1 MSTVCGV
8 DLAGSSGQTVPPVCP
23 ARPPSSR
30 SVEFRVEIG
39 SLPAR
44 DRSSSAPRSVQLTDL
59 DAERARGG
67 GLWVLIPRR
76 HPASPRLVGASRTEA
91 DSLLVPIIQSAKRAS
106 VADLRRSPC
115 RLLSNRVAERGCRV
129 KGRPS
134 SGGLFLSILA
144 FCHRVS
150 DNDVDVKELTTDR
163 PGSEVLRGSSS
174 ARSGG
179 PLAERILWLELNKMA
194 FWGSCCGIPG
204 WRLRRVC
211 YKIASCR
218 ST

>member
-1 MSTVCGV
+1 MSFWRTPGNRLV
-8 DLAGSSGQTVPPVCP
+8 DSRAG
-23 ARPPSSR
+23 R
-30 SVEFRVEIG
+30 SPGAAVVGCDGRKG
-39 SLPAR
+39 
-44 DRSSSAPRSVQLTDL
+44 
-59 DAERARGG
+59 
-67 GLWVLIPRR
+67 
-76 HPASPRLVGASRTEA
+76 RLVGSSRTEA
-91 DSLLVPIIQSAKRAS
+91 GSSWCRSSNQRKGL
-106 VADLRRSPC
+106 RSPISGGARVDC
-115 RLLSNRVAERGCRV
+115 SRTRVAERGCRV